1 MPIVE
6 SSRAGGK
13 TAIPVLRTNDD
24 ERLASAATG
33 DADRV
38 FGPLD
43 PIHPGP
49 LEGGLH
55 DFSPLLVLPLSA
67 LHAVALLLDATARI
81 SVRDLL
87 VPFVA
92 SYGQLA
98 IGLGTISLDLLVVV
112 LVTTWLRPRM
122 SNRVWQL
129 FHRLSYAAFVALFFH
144 SILSGTDLT
153 SPVIAGLAWIAA
165 LVVAYYSLERVLGS
179 LTRPESSRAR
189 A

>member
-1 MPIVE
+1 MDLFLWE
-6 SSRAGGK
+6 LARASGLAAYAAVCIAVITGLAPR
-13 TAIPVLRTNDD
+13 TAA
-24 ERLASAATG
+24 LAFLARNRAV
-33 DADRV
+33 R
-38 FGPLD
+38 
-43 PIHPGP
+43 
-49 LEGGLH
+49 GLH

-129 FHRLSYAAFVALFFH
+129 FHRLSYVAFVALFFH

-165 LVVAYYSLERVLGS
+165 LIVAYYSLERVLGS
-179 LTRPESSRAR
+179 LMQPESSRAR